1 MFLAPT
7 QPDLHSPRLPLHIAE
22 VEAPTRDALRSA
34 LPQHAPTASLTDA
47 GIGNLPT
54 VPSFALRYNGI
65 GHSEGALVSRNTFIL
80 ASSALVIHAGLFS
93 TVHDLAHHTL
103 TASSGMALV
112 LNVFLLNG
120 ARHRRRAER
129 AAARQAEAEMA
140 AWEARNPR
148 PH

>member
-7 QPDLHSPRLPLHIAE
+7 QSDLHLLQLSLRIAE

-34 LPQHAPTASLTDA
+34 LPPHAPTASLTHA

-54 VPSFALRYNGI
+54 VPSFSLRYKGI
-65 GHSEGALVSRNTFIL
+65 GHSEGAPVSRNTFIL
-80 ASSALVIHAGLFS
+80 ASSALVILTGLFS
-93 TVHDLAHHTL
+93 TVHDLAHHTF

-112 LNVFLLNG
+112 LGVFLFNG

-129 AAARQAEAEMA
+129 AAARQAEADMA